1 MKPLNKSLVS
11 VFVWTL
17 VLVLGSIPLSAQDW
31 AREKVERSPRHGE
44 WVKLKSGS
52 REVDAFVMYP
62 EVSQA
67 VVSVV
72 VIHEIFG
79 LTDWVR
85 GVADDL
91 AAAGFIAIC
100 PDLLSGAGPGGG
112 NTQSFENVED
122 ARRAIAGLPPDQITA
137 DLNAARDYVATLPA
151 ANGTVVVMGFCW
163 GGSQAFRFATNN
175 SKIAAAFPFY
185 GSAPTDGEAIV
196 KINAPVHG
204 FYGGNDARVNATIPQ
219 TEQLMKAA
227 NKSYTVHLYDGAGHG
242 FMRAGE
248 APDASDVNKSAREK
262 AWQKVKELL
271 SAIDQASRR

>member
-1 MKPLNKSLVS
+1 MHALISLTFWT
-11 VFVWTL
+11 FVL
-17 VLVLGSIPLSAQDW
+17 ALGSIPTSAQDW

-44 WVKLKSGS
+44 WIKLKNGS
-52 REVDAFVMYP
+52 REVDAFIMYP
-62 EVSQA
+62 EVSKSA
-67 VVSVV
+67 VSVV

-91 AAAGFIAIC
+91 AAAGYIAIC

-112 NTQSFENVED
+112 NTQSFEKVED
-122 ARRAIAGLPPDQITA
+122 ARRAIAALPPDQITA

-163 GGSQAFRFATNN
+163 GGSQAFRYATNS

-185 GSAPTDGEAIV
+185 GSAPTDAEAIA
-196 KINAPVHG
+196 KITAPVHG

-227 NKSYTVHLYDGAGHG
+227 EKSYTVHLYEGAGHG

-248 APDASDVNKSAREK
+248 APDASDVNKNAREQ
-262 AWQKVKELL
+262 AWQKVKDLL
-271 SAIDQASRR
+271 LEIDQASRR